1 MRKVCGE
8 KDLWKRQ
15 SFSLEW
21 NSDEVMENGTGDGED
36 DKLACVMI
44 RGDSEGTE
52 SQDAGEIKQEVKMMQ
67 IETWRAIYHLCE
79 TVTVGYNWPVG

>member
-1 MRKVCGE
+1 
-8 KDLWKRQ
+8 
-15 SFSLEW
+15 
-21 NSDEVMENGTGDGED
+21 MENGTGDGED

-67 IETWRAIYHLCE
+67 IET
-79 TVTVGYNWPVG
+79 